1 MEMQYKREEIQE
13 YFNDFIEEQ
22 DEEWIEENKDDLHHH
37 AFNTDYFII
46 GYYQAEQWIGSASNV
61 FDIIETIR
69 EYEDMHFGKNNRMDV
84 SCPEKVVNMYAYIV
98 GEEVVNEWLE
108 KRELKNSLL
117 NEAEDRGFDRDHLNK
132 HLEVVVVD

>member
-1 MEMQYKREEIQE
+1 METQYKREEIQE

-22 DEEWIEENKDDLHHH
+22 DEEWLEKNKDDLHHH

-46 GYYQAEQWIGSASNV
+46 GNYQAKQWLGDMV
-61 FDIIETIR
+61 FDVIETIK
-69 EYEDMHFGKNNRMDV
+69 EYENMHFGEVNTAF

>member
-1 MEMQYKREEIQE
+1 METQYKREEIQE

-22 DEEWIEENKDDLHHH
+22 DEEWLEKNKDDLHHH

-46 GYYQAEQWIGSASNV
+46 GNYQAKQWQGDMV
-61 FDIIETIR
+61 FDVIETIK
-69 EYEDMHFGKNNRMDV
+69 EYENMHFGEVNTDF

>member
-1 MEMQYKREEIQE
+1 METQYKREEIQE

-22 DEEWIEENKDDLHHH
+22 DEEWLEKNKDDLHHH

-46 GYYQAEQWIGSASNV
+46 GNYQAKQWLGDMV
-61 FDIIETIR
+61 FDVIETIK
-69 EYEDMHFGKNNRMDV
+69 EYENMQFGEVNTDF